1 MLDAKIDYAI
11 SDYKIYKTTNG
22 GLKNILEDENTLEL
36 IPYPNPTNS
45 VLHTHNNTEK
55 SIYNLQGQLLWQGK
69 DKSIDVRHW
78 QKGMYLLKTK
88 DKTYRWIKQ

>member
-1 MLDAKIDYAI
+1 MTLFYFPEQITKIKMLDAKIGYAI

-36 IPYPNPTNS
+36 IPYTNPTNS

-55 SIYNLQGQLLWQGK
+55 KASITCRGSCCGK
-69 DKSIDVRHW
+69 AR
-78 QKGMYLLKTK
+78 
-88 DKTYRWIKQ
+88 IKA